1 MVKQDSK
8 QTKVS
13 VIHGTFASV
22 VKMDKK
28 QISENLDAFIDEL
41 KRLKPASSKGIYI
54 KDIYLST
61 TMGPGYRIDVSQF

>member
-1 MVKQDSK
+1 MD
-8 QTKVS
+8 QT
-13 VIHGTFASV
+13 
-22 VKMDKK
+22 
-28 QISENLDAFIDEL
+28 QITENLASFIAEL